1 MASKDVIMP
10 VVESGMEKGYI
21 VRWLKAA
28 GEAVQA
34 GEPLLEVESD
44 KAIVA
49 VEAPVAGL
57 LARIDYGDDTEVPV
71 GTVIA
76 AIDTR

>member
-28 GEAVQA
+28 GEGVRA

-49 VEAPVAGL
+49 VEAPASGL
-57 LARIDYGDDTEVPV
+57 LARIDYGDDTEVPI

-76 AIDTR
+76 AIDTN